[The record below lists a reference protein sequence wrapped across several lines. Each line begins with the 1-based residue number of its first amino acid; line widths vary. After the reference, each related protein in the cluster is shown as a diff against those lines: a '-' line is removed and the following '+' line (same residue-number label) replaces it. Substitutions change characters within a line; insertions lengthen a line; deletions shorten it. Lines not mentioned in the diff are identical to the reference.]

1 MRLLLLNI
9 LIDGLFFV
17 FRDILVAA
25 EAGKATRAVA
35 NESGTG
41 RIILLCIHYLCRIM
55 VPEQKFTAGI

>member
-1 MRLLLLNI
+1 MQLLLLYV

-35 NESGTG
+35 KRQKYFALYPLFAPSYGT
-41 RIILLCIHYLCRIM
+41 
-55 VPEQKFTAGI
+55 

>member
-35 NESGTG
+35 NESDPH
-41 RIILLCIHYLCRIM
+41 RNILLCIHYLRRVM
-55 VPEQKFTAGI
+55 VPEQKFTAGH

>member
-1 MRLLLLNI
+1 MRLLLLNV

-17 FRDILVAA
+17 FREILVAA

-41 RIILLCIHYLCRIM
+41 RNILLCIHYLRQIM
-55 VPEQKFTAGI
+55 VAERKFTAGH